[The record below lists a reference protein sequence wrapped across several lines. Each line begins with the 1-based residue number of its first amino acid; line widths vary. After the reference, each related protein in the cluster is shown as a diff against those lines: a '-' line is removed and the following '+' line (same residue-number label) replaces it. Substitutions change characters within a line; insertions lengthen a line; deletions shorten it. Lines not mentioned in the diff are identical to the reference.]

1 MSGWYCL
8 APSIIL
14 LAACFTDLR
23 SRKIPNQLIL
33 VGVFLGLVINCII
46 PIEGRVIYGLE
57 GLMLGLGLMLVP
69 YAFKMMGAGD
79 VKLFAVMGLFFG
91 SSHIIMVGLHM
102 MLWGGV
108 LALYYLI
115 KMKRMKRLDPNY
127 KKMTLPYALAIT
139 AGSFSTMYLLDW
151 NI

>member
-1 MSGWYCL
+1 
-8 APSIIL
+8 
-14 LAACFTDLR
+14 
-23 SRKIPNQLIL
+23 
-33 VGVFLGLVINCII
+33 
-46 PIEGRVIYGLE
+46 
-57 GLMLGLGLMLVP
+57 MLGLGLMLVP